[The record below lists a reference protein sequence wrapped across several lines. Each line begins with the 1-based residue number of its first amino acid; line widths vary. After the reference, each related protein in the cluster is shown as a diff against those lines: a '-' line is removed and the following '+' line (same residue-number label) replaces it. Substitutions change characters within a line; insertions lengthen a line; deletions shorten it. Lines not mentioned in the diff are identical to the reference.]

1 MTNLCTSCK
10 KIPKHFINNNEQ
22 NPCKVS
28 DDTVVSMDNLTVP
41 QFESVVQITQW
52 VSHKVRN
59 VTSRRI
65 SGFTE
70 PDAKICFYSHELT
83 FSTI

>member
-41 QFESVVQITQW
+41 QFESVVQITQ
-52 VSHKVRN
+52 
-59 VTSRRI
+59 
-65 SGFTE
+65 
-70 PDAKICFYSHELT
+70 
-83 FSTI
+83 